1 MVTKSKKSK
10 KNKKTKEKK
19 VPKLDKIKNSII
31 LTRKRLKKPRRKEV
45 EMKCRKCTMCDK
57 IKNMRKKI
65 SLRKRR
71 ESMMSSSSSYSNLMG
86 PNNNTITMMT
96 SKCVKCDNNNQT
108 GRMYCRNC
116 DMM

>member
-1 MVTKSKKSK
+1 MVTKSKKDK
-10 KNKKTKEKK
+10 KCKEKK

-57 IKNMRKKI
+57 MKKMRKKI

-71 ESMMSSSSSYSNLMG
+71 ESIMSSSSYSNVMG
-86 PNNNTITMMT
+86 PNNRTITMMT
-96 SKCVKCDNNNQT
+96 SKCVKCDNNNPT

>member
-10 KNKKTKEKK
+10 KCKEKK
-19 VPKLDKIKNSII
+19 VSKLEKIKNSII
-31 LTRKRLKKPRRKEV
+31 LTRKRFKKPRRKEI

-57 IKNMRKKI
+57 MKKMRKKI

-71 ESMMSSSSSYSNLMG
+71 ESMMSSSSYSNLMD

-96 SKCVKCDNNNQT
+96 SKCVKCDNNNPT